1 LTEGVFAAHFISS
14 KNGKAAAGENAPAAV
29 PPATMPV
36 LELRCESVE
45 NTPERKL
52 ALCDPGGSAA

>member
-1 LTEGVFAAHFISS
+1 MHKQHPQTAYRKYAVLIGTIYENCD

-36 LELRCESVE
+36 VLNFRV
-45 NTPERKL
+45 KV
-52 ALCDPGGSAA
+52 

>member
-1 LTEGVFAAHFISS
+1 VSPKVTEGVFAAHFISS

-36 LELRCESVE
+36 GWNFRV
-45 NTPERKL
+45 KV
-52 ALCDPGGSAA
+52 